1 MRVEKKLRNTEQRRV
16 ILEELVQVTTHP
28 TANEIYDMVRKRLP
42 RISLGT
48 VYRNLEI
55 LSQRGK
61 IKTIELAGTEKR
73 FDGRTDNHYHI
84 RCLKCG
90 KVDDV
95 PIRTI
100 PHIDEALKGKTDYRI
115 LGHRLEFVGEC
126 ENCTTEREGQL
137 NDMALDREWPTSF
150 R

>member
-1 MRVEKKLRNTEQRRV
+1 LRAERQLRNTEQRRV
-16 ILEELVQVTTHP
+16 ILEELVKVTTHP
-28 TANEIYDMVRKRLP
+28 TANEIYHMVRKRLP

-55 LSQRGK
+55 LTQTGK
-61 IKTIELAGTEKR
+61 INTIELAGTEKR

-90 KVDDV
+90 KVEDV
-95 PIRTI
+95 PIQTI
-100 PHIDEALKGKTDYRI
+100 PHIDEALTGKTHYRI
-115 LGHRLEFVGEC
+115 LGHRLEFVGVC
-126 ENCTTEREGQL
+126 ENCTSE
-137 NDMALDREWPTSF
+137 DRGAT